1 MTAVAGIGITPFGSF
16 LDRTIVSLGA
26 EAARAALRD
35 AGLRPDRVQTVYFAN
50 ALAGRLFGDTTVG
63 QNVCA
68 ALGMDRIP
76 VVNVENACTSG
87 STALYLARLAIEAG
101 EVDVALAVGVEKM
114 CVPALG
120 LIDSGSTEL
129 DTQLGLVTPASFALR
144 AVRHMHEFGT
154 TREQLAAVA
163 VKSRAHAA
171 LNPNAMFR
179 DATTVADVLAAPM
192 IADPLTRSQCCP
204 IADGAAA
211 VVLVSD
217 RIAARDPRAIRL
229 RSVVL
234 TSGDYDGPVDLARW
248 ATDTRTAT
256 LAYERAG
263 VGAPDVDVVECHD
276 AFTISEILHY
286 EGLGL
291 CGPGEGGAFVAAGNA
306 SLGGRVPVNVSGG
319 LLSRGHPV
327 AATGLAQIHELV
339 TQLRAEAGA
348 RQVADCRVGLA
359 QCMGGDKAGDTRSC
373 TVAILST

>member
-1 MTAVAGIGITPFGSF
+1 MSAVAGIGITDFGPAPERS
-16 LDRTIVSLGA
+16 IVSLGV
-26 EAARAALRD
+26 EAALHALRD
-35 AGLRPDRVQTVYFAN
+35 ANLPKDRVQTMYFAN
-50 ALAGRLFGDTTVG
+50 ALGARLFGDTTIG
-63 QNVCA
+63 QNVGA
-68 ALGMDRIP
+68 ALGIDRIS

-101 EVDVALAVGVEKM
+101 EVDIALVIGAEKM
-114 CVPALG
+114 CVPQLG

-154 TREQLAAVA
+154 TVGQLAAVT
-163 VKSRAHAA
+163 VKSRAHAT
-171 LNPNAMFR
+171 LNAKAMFR
-179 DATTVADVLAAPM
+179 KLMTIAEVLESPM

-217 RIAARDPRAIRL
+217 RIAASLPRAIRV
-229 RSVVL
+229 RSLVL
-234 TSGDYDGPVDLARW
+234 TSGDYEGPVDLARW
-248 ATDTRTAT
+248 ETDRRTAQ
-256 LAYERAG
+256 LAYERASLG
-263 VGAPDVDVVECHD
+263 PADVNVVECHD
-276 AFTISEILHY
+276 AFTISELLHC

-291 CGPGEGGAFVAAGNA
+291 CAPGEGGRFVASGGA
-306 SLGGRVPVNVSGG
+306 SLGGDVPVNVSGG

-339 TQLRAEAGA
+339 TQLRGEAGA
-348 RQVADCRVGLA
+348 RQVEGCRVGLA
-359 QCMGGDKAGDTRSC
+359 QCMGGDKAGDTKSC

>member
-1 MTAVAGIGITPFGSF
+1 MSAVAGIGITSFGPAPG
-16 LDRTIVSLGA
+16 RTIVSMGVD
-26 EAARAALRD
+26 AALQALQD
-35 AGLRPDRVQTVYFAN
+35 ANIPKHRVQATYFAN
-50 ALAGRLFGDTTVG
+50 ALGARLFGDTTIG

-68 ALGMDRIP
+68 ALGLDRIT

-101 EVDVALAVGVEKM
+101 EVDTALVIGAEKM
-114 CVPALG
+114 CVPQLG

-154 TREQLAAVA
+154 TAEQLACVT
-163 VKSRAHAA
+163 VKSRVHAA
-171 LNPNAMFR
+171 LNTNAMFR
-179 DATTVADVLAAPM
+179 KPTTIAEVLDSPM

-204 IADGAAA
+204 TADGAAA

-217 RIAARDPRAIRL
+217 RIAASLPRAIRV
-229 RSVVL
+229 RSLVL
-234 TSGDYDGPVDLARW
+234 TSGDYEGPVDLAHW
-248 ATDTRTAT
+248 ETDRLTAQ
-256 LAYERAG
+256 LAYERAS
-263 VGAPDVDVVECHD
+263 VGPQDVNVVECHD
-276 AFTISEILHY
+276 AFTISELLHC

-291 CGPGEGGAFVAAGNA
+291 CAPGEGGRFIASGAA

-339 TQLRAEAGA
+339 TQLRGEAGA
-348 RQVADCRVGLA
+348 RQVDGCRIGLA
-359 QCMGGDKAGDTRSC
+359 QCMGGDKAGDTKSC

>member
-1 MTAVAGIGITPFGSF
+1 MTAVLGIGITPFGPAPE
-16 LDRTIVSLGA
+16 RTLVSLGA
-26 EAARAALRD
+26 AAARAALRD
-35 AGLRPDRVQTVYFAN
+35 AGLGVERVQCAYFAN
-50 ALAGRLFGDTTVG
+50 ALAGRLYGDTTVG

-68 ALGMDRIP
+68 ALGLDRIP

-101 EVDVALAVGVEKM
+101 EAEVVLVIGAEKM
-114 CVPALG
+114 CVPSLG

-129 DTQLGLVTPASFALR
+129 DTHLGLVTPASFALR
-144 AVRHMHEFGT
+144 AARHMHEFGT
-154 TREQLAAVA
+154 TPEQLAAVA

-171 LNPNAMFR
+171 LNPLAMFR
-179 DATTVADVLAAPM
+179 EPTTVAEVLAAPM

-217 RIAARDPRAIRL
+217 RLAAREPRAIRL

-234 TSGDYDGPVDLARW
+234 TSGDYEGPVDLARW
-248 ATDTRTAT
+248 TTDARTAA

-263 VGAPDVDVVECHD
+263 LGPQDVDVVECHD
-276 AFTISEILHY
+276 AFTISEVLHY

-291 CGPGEGGAFVAAGNA
+291 CGPGEGGAFVAAGSA

-359 QCMGGDKAGDTRSC
+359 QCMGGDKAGDTKSC